1 MGLLR
6 RLTSRNDNLRE
17 RGNLKLCQKNR
28 PLDTL
33 EKGGKD
39 MLVRGIRG
47 ATTAESN
54 TKEEIIKKTK
64 ELLIT
69 LQKENNFKIEDIVSI
84 FFSATPDLNAAF
96 PARAARELGWNRV
109 PLFDM
114 QEIDVPG
121 SLPRCIRV
129 LIQINCQKSQ
139 TEINHCY
146 LRGAKILRKDLV
158 KETSDQKEGEFK

>member
-6 RLTSRNDNLRE
+6 RVAPRNDNLRE
-17 RGNLKLCQKNR
+17 RDNLKLCQKNR

-64 ELLIT
+64 ELLVT
-69 LQKENNFKIEDIVSI
+69 LKKENDFKVEDIVSI
-84 FFSATPDLNAAF
+84 LFSVTPDLNAAF
-96 PARAARELGWNRV
+96 PAQSARELGWNRV

-121 SLPRCIRV
+121 SLPKCIRI
-129 LIQINCQKSQ
+129 LIQVNCYKSQ
-139 TEINHCY
+139 TEIKHCY
-146 LRGAKILRKDLV
+146 LRGAEILRKDLV
-158 KETSDQKEGEFK
+158 KETLNLKESEFK

>member
-1 MGLLR
+1 
-6 RLTSRNDNLRE
+6 
-17 RGNLKLCQKNR
+17 
-28 PLDTL
+28 
-33 EKGGKD
+33 

-47 ATTAESN
+47 AITADSN

-64 ELLIT
+64 ELLIS
-69 LQKENNFKIEDIVSI
+69 LKKENDFKVEEVVSI
-84 FFSATPDLNAAF
+84 FFSATFDLNAAF
-96 PARAARELGWNRV
+96 PAQAARELGWDRV

-121 SLPRCIRV
+121 SLPRCIRI

-139 TEINHCY
+139 QEIKHCY
-146 LRGAKILRKDLV
+146 LRGAKILRKDLI

>member
-1 MGLLR
+1 
-6 RLTSRNDNLRE
+6 
-17 RGNLKLCQKNR
+17 
-28 PLDTL
+28 
-33 EKGGKD
+33 

-47 ATTAESN
+47 AITAESN
-54 TKEEIIKKTK
+54 TKKEIIEKTK

-69 LQKENNFKIEDIVSI
+69 LKKANDFKIEDIVSV
-84 FFSATPDLNAAF
+84 FFSVTPDLNAAF
-96 PARAARELGWNRV
+96 PAQSARELGWNRV

-114 QEIDVPG
+114 QEINVSG
-121 SLPRCIRV
+121 SLPGCIRV

-139 TEINHCY
+139 TEIKHCY

>member
-1 MGLLR
+1 
-6 RLTSRNDNLRE
+6 
-17 RGNLKLCQKNR
+17 
-28 PLDTL
+28 
-33 EKGGKD
+33 

-69 LQKENNFKIEDIVSI
+69 LQRENNFKIEDIVSV

-96 PARAARELGWNRV
+96 PARAARELGWDRA

-114 QEIDVPG
+114 KEIDVPG
-121 SLPRCIRV
+121 SLPRCIRILV
-129 LIQINCQKSQ
+129 QINCQKSLQ
-139 TEINHCY
+139 EMKHCY
-146 LRGAKILRKDLV
+146 LRGATILRKDLV
-158 KETSDQKEGEFK
+158 KRTLNLKESEFK